1 MADSGSTI
9 FGNNYNGGTKNNNGL
24 TDVIDVLVV
33 NSGGEDPYLAV
44 KVHQGSAIGSGNTV
58 TINLGGATTSQ
69 IFDSSGGTIST
80 ILASFVKS
88 LTDNFV
94 QPFLDNDI
102 SGTVNTKIN
111 STTYLSTIGGL
122 SLFAP
127 EVGSNRDTWSGNEL
141 IANFALSS
149 LGVVNRGLLL
159 YLENEEL
166 QQQVLTIEQDTLN
179 RLKPKMLTD
188 SSIMVQVEARATI
201 DIKYLLYVEKYGPP
215 PGGIF
220 DPNKLIE
227 FIDLVPTEE

>member
-1 MADSGSTI
+1 MADSGNTI
-9 FGNNYNGGTKNNNGL
+9 FGNNYNGRTKNNNAL
-24 TDVIDVLVV
+24 TDVIDVLVI
-33 NSGGEDPYLAV
+33 NSGGENPSLSV
-44 KVHQGSAIGSGNTV
+44 KVHQGSAIGEGNTV
-58 TINLGGATTSQ
+58 TINLGGSTGSEL
-69 IFDSSGGTIST
+69 FDASGGTISA
-80 ILASFVKS
+80 ILAAYVRL

-102 SGTVNTKIN
+102 SGTVNTNIN

-127 EVGSNRDTWSGNEL
+127 DVNTDRSTWTGNEL

-188 SSIMVQVEARATI
+188 SSIMVQVEASATI

-227 FIDLVPTEE
+227 FIDIVPAE

>member
-1 MADSGSTI
+1 MEKI
-9 FGNNYNGGTKNNNGL
+9 QHYQL
-24 TDVIDVLVV
+24 
-33 NSGGEDPYLAV
+33 NSSS
-44 KVHQGSAIGSGNTV
+44 SAIGEGNTV
-58 TINLGGATTSQ
+58 TINLGGSTGSEL
-69 IFDSSGGTIST
+69 FDASGGTISA
-80 ILASFVKS
+80 ILAAYVRL

-102 SGTVNTKIN
+102 SGTVNTNIN

-127 EVGSNRDTWSGNEL
+127 DVNIDRSTWTGNEL

-188 SSIMVQVEARATI
+188 SAIMVQSRSFS
-201 DIKYLLYVEKYGPP
+201 D
-215 PGGIF
+215 
-220 DPNKLIE
+220 N
-227 FIDLVPTEE
+227 

>member
-1 MADSGSTI
+1 MADSGNTV
-9 FGNNYNGGTKNNNGL
+9 FGIIINGRTKNNNGL
-24 TDVIDVLVV
+24 TTVV
-33 NSGGEDPYLAV
+33 DRIVVTSGGEDPSLSV
-44 KVHQGSAIGSGNTV
+44 RINQDSAIGEGNTI
-58 TINLGGATTSQ
+58 TINLGGTTGAEL
-69 IFDSSGGTIST
+69 FDSSGGSISA
-80 ILASFVKS
+80 ILAAYVRLLS
-88 LTDNFV
+88 DNFV
-94 QPFLDNDI
+94 TPFLDNDI
-102 SGTVNTKIN
+102 SGTVNTNIN

-127 EVGSNRDTWSGNEL
+127 DVDSDSSTWTGNEL

-166 QQQVLTIEQDTLN
+166 QQQVLTIEEDTLN

-188 SSIMVQVEARATI
+188 SSIMVQVEATATV
-201 DIKYLLYVEKYGPP
+201 DIKYLLYVNKYGPP

-227 FIDLVPTEE
+227 FIDIVPA